1 MCGYVRYGV
10 RVCVLAVCMC
20 WRCACVNMCARG
32 YTLCLRPMD
41 PDHDPC
47 AAVITVMDNGARRTE
62 ATFLQ
67 DYLLPRMHDIFEHD
81 GVSDIWRHQLEMC
94 SPSQRDLEEMVER

>member
-1 MCGYVRYGV
+1 MKPQNDKDIVEALLLWAQKAGKE
-10 RVCVLAVCMC
+10 ADI
-20 WRCACVNMCARG
+20 RG
-32 YTLCLRPMD
+32 AT
-41 PDHDPC
+41 
-47 AAVITVMDNGARRTE
+47 DNGARRTE